1 MDTKS
6 PVIHSLPTRPTRLRV
21 ISSTGEPWVAHTEGR
36 KENEMLHIRYNGTGA
51 ERQTWLGYKVSWMLV
66 WAAFNFQKRA
76 GVVMGWQDGSGGK
89 GTSAKPHL
97 ITSSVKKRTHSW
109 ELSWLWHS
117 WLQAHMHIP
126 KCNNKILSYV
136 IQQHNRRWLVKNS
149 SNLSI
154 YRMMNR

>member
-97 ITSSVKKRTHSW
+97 ITSSVKRELTPESCPGCDTHDCR
-109 ELSWLWHS
+109 HTCTY
-117 WLQAHMHIP
+117 P
-126 KCNNKILSYV
+126 NV
-136 IQQHNRRWLVKNS
+136 ITKS
-149 SNLSI
+149 
-154 YRMMNR
+154 